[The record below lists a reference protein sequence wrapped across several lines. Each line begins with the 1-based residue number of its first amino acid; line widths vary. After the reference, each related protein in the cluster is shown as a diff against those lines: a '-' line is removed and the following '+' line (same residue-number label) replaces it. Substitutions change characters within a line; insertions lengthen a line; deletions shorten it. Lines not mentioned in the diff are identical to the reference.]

1 MTVSGFNAFKVTDLD
16 QCSQGILLPGQG
28 LKRKPTN
35 KTVKKLSISVSMWV
49 SFKATQ
55 DTYSESNLINLKPV
69 YNG

>member
-16 QCSQGILLPGQG
+16 HCSQGIVLPGQG
-28 LKRKPTN
+28 LKRKPTS
-35 KTVKKLSISVSMWV
+35 KSAKQLSIFVSMWV

-55 DTYSESNLINLKPV
+55 ETYSESNLIHLKRV